1 MRILIIEDDRKLC
14 DSLKFQLEKE
24 GILTDLCYDGED
36 GLDYIRQRTHD
47 LILLD
52 RMLPSMDGLTVL
64 EKMRWEGI
72 STPVI
77 LVTALGEL
85 SDKITGL
92 NQGADDYLVKPY
104 DFQELLARI
113 RCITRRPG
121 NLEMSGDITF
131 GDVTYH
137 PAQKQLLCG
146 SKTLVLSKREGVLL
160 EFLLRNPGQ
169 TLPRLM
175 ILSRVWGPNA

>member
-47 LILLD
+47 LVLLD

-64 EKMRWEGI
+64 EKIRAEGI

-85 SDKITGL
+85 
-92 NQGADDYLVKPY
+92 
-104 DFQELLARI
+104 
-113 RCITRRPG
+113 
-121 NLEMSGDITF
+121 
-131 GDVTYH
+131 
-137 PAQKQLLCG
+137 
-146 SKTLVLSKREGVLL
+146 
-160 EFLLRNPGQ
+160 LR
-169 TLPRLM
+169 
-175 ILSRVWGPNA
+175 

>member
-1 MRILIIEDDRKLC
+1 
-14 DSLKFQLEKE
+14 
-24 GILTDLCYDGED
+24 
-36 GLDYIRQRTHD
+36 
-47 LILLD
+47 
-52 RMLPSMDGLTVL
+52 MLPSMDGLTVL

-131 GDVTYH
+131 GDVATTPH
-137 PAQKQLLCG
+137 KNSFSA
-146 SKTLVLSKREGVLL
+146 V
-160 EFLLRNPGQ
+160 
-169 TLPRLM
+169 PRHWFYQNEKARFW
-175 ILSRVWGPNA
+175 SFFSETRARPFHVS